1 METQIRR
8 LAVPVSSCYT
18 GGVAGTSAYQFAIEL
33 ARIAQDN
40 KVEDVVALDVRGVNP
55 VTDFIIIGTG
65 TSERQMRAVVD
76 RTVEY
81 ATKVGEKPYGV
92 CGYDVGTWILVD
104 YVDTVF
110 HVFGR
115 PYRTYYD
122 LELLWGDAPRL
133 DWARSESA

>member
-1 METQIRR
+1 M
-8 LAVPVSSCYT
+8 
-18 GGVAGTSAYQFAIEL
+18 SAYQFAIEL

-81 ATKVGEKPYGV
+81 AAKVGEKPYGV

-115 PYRTYYD
+115 PYRAYYD